1 VTIKACRKPA
11 ADLPPLPSRRDRGL
25 VAAKN
30 FSRERTQMAG
40 AKLAGYKLA
49 TYQSGEG
56 PRAGLVI
63 GAEVFDAAKLT
74 GKAAYATVMGIMA
87 DWKAAEAALKK
98 AAAGAAKS
106 RAKRQPLAKTKLLA
120 PVRFPSA
127 IYCAGANY
135 ADHAAE
141 MAARENRPPPVDP
154 HTQGLKA
161 WHFLK
166 ASRAIADPGQTIKI
180 STYAKQMDWEVELA
194 AVIGRTARDVPQSKA
209 LSYVAGYTI
218 ANDLSARDRGRR
230 EHVPETSPFK
240 YDWTKHKTFEGS
252 CPLGPWIVPASDV
265 GDPQKLG
272 LKLWV
277 NGVLKQDSNSSDMI
291 FNLAEQIEQLSA
303 GMTLYPGDLV
313 LTGTPAG
320 VGAGRG
326 EFLKAGDVVKLWIEK
341 IGEISNRMA

>member
-1 VTIKACRKPA
+1 MH
-11 ADLPPLPSRRDRGL
+11 
-25 VAAKN
+25 
-30 FSRERTQMAG
+30 MAG

-49 TYQSGEG
+49 TYQSSEG

-63 GAEVFDAAKLT
+63 GEEVFDSAKLT
-74 GKAAYATVMGIMA
+74 GKAAYATVMGILA
-87 DWKAAEAALKK
+87 DWKTAEGALKK
-98 AAAGAAKS
+98 AAAGAAKG

-141 MAARENRPPPVDP
+141 MAKREGRPPPPDP

-166 ASRAIADPGQTIKI
+166 ASRTLADPGASVKI
-180 STYAKQMDWEVELA
+180 SGYSEQMDWEVELA
-194 AVIGRTARDVPQSKA
+194 AVIGRTAKNVPQAKA
-209 LSYVAGYTI
+209 LSYVAGYTV
-218 ANDLSARDRGRR
+218 ANDLSARDLGRR
-230 EHVPETSPFK
+230 ASVPDASPFK
-240 YDWTKHKTFEGS
+240 WDWTKHKTFEGS
-252 CPLGPWIVPASDV
+252 CPLGPWIVPASDI

-277 NGVLKQDSNSSDMI
+277 NGAVMQDSNTSDMI
-291 FNLAEQIEQLSA
+291 FNLAEQIEQLSVN
-303 GMTLYPGDLV
+303 MTLHPGDLI

-326 EFLKAGDVVKLWIEK
+326 EFLKAGDVVKVWVEK
-341 IGEISNRMA
+341 IGEISNRMV

>member
-1 VTIKACRKPA
+1 
-11 ADLPPLPSRRDRGL
+11 
-25 VAAKN
+25 
-30 FSRERTQMAG
+30 MAG
-40 AKLAGYKLA
+40 TKFAGYKLA
-49 TYQSGEG
+49 TCQTSEG
-56 PRAGLVI
+56 PRAGLIV
-63 GAEVFDAAKLT
+63 GEEVFDAAKLT
-74 GKAAYATVMGIMA
+74 GKAAYASVIGILE
-87 DWKAAEAALKK
+87 DWKAAEGALKK
-98 AAAGAAKS
+98 AAGGAAKG

-141 MAARENRPPPVDP
+141 MAARENRPPPPDP

-166 ASRAIADPGQTIKI
+166 AARSIADPGATVKV
-180 STYAKQMDWEVELA
+180 SGYAKQMDWEVELA
-194 AVIGRTARDVPQSKA
+194 AVIGRTAKDVPQSKA
-209 LSYVAGYTI
+209 LAYVAGYTI

-230 EHVPETSPFK
+230 DNVPDASPFK
-240 YDWTKHKTFEGS
+240 HDWTKHKTFDGS
-252 CPLGPWIVPASDV
+252 CPLGPWIVPASDI

-277 NGVLKQDSNSSDMI
+277 NGVLKQDSNTSDMI
-291 FNLAEQIEQLSA
+291 YTLAEQIEQLSTN
-303 GMTLYPGDLV
+303 MTLHPGDLI

-341 IGEISNRMA
+341 IGEISNRIA